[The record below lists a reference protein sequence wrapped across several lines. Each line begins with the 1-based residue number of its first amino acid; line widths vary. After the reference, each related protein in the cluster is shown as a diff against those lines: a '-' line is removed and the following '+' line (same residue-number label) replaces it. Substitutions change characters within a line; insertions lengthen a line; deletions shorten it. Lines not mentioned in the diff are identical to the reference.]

1 MVRTIARVVAR
12 LCEKSRLLLWIFR
25 QITFKGKGIITGFIT
40 RAPEA
45 ELIANCKGIRFSI
58 DFTDEIQ
65 KQIYF
70 NSYELR
76 NLEPVVKLVEPGWT
90 CFDVGANVGIY
101 ALRFAKKLNFKGKV
115 YAFEP
120 EATNFEKLRENI
132 KLNEFAGIVTPINAA
147 LTNFDGT
154 GTLYLSEHKQSGWHS
169 LTEFKDISRARVD
182 VKAMKLDTFV
192 KENSINRIDLIKI
205 DVEAN
210 EFEMLE
216 GARECLEDKVLRY
229 IFIEFNG
236 PRLAEK
242 GRNFDEFMDL
252 FENIGYKPARLN
264 LQILQDIKKKKI
276 NPAEICENFLFM
288 NNR

>member
-1 MVRTIARVVAR
+1 MVKRLARIAAR
-12 LCEKSRLLLWIFR
+12 LFDRSKLLMWLFR
-25 QITFKGKGIITGFIT
+25 QITFRGKGIITGFVT
-40 RAPEA
+40 HSSRNDFV
-45 ELIANCKGIRFSI
+45 ANCRGINFRI
-58 DFTDEIQ
+58 DFRDEIQ

-76 NLEPVVKLVEPGWT
+76 NLNPVVKLVKPGWI

-120 EATNFEKLRENI
+120 EATNFERLRENI
-132 KLNEFAGIVTPINAA
+132 NLNEFARIVTPIRVA
-147 LTNFDGT
+147 LTNYDGT
-154 GTLYLSEHKQSGWHS
+154 GTLYLSNHEQSGWHS
-169 LTEFKDISRARVD
+169 LTEFKDIARSKVE
-182 VKAMKLDTFV
+182 VKTMKLDTFV
-192 KENSINRIDLIKI
+192 SENSINRIDLIKI

-216 GARECLEDKVLRY
+216 GAKECLRNKIFKY

-242 GRNFDEFMDL
+242 GRNFGQFMNV
-252 FENIGYKPARLN
+252 FRQNGYFPVKLN
-264 LQILQDIKKKKI
+264 LDSFEDIRKNKI
-276 NPAEICENFLFM
+276 NPSEICENFLFEAH
-288 NNR
+288 